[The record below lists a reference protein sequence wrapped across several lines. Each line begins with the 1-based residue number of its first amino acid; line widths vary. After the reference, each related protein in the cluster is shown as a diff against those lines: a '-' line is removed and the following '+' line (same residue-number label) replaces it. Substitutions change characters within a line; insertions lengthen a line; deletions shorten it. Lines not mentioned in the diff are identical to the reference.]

1 MIDSAGL
8 GSLVF
13 FQFQKKLKDRG
24 GELKLV
30 NVKDN
35 HVKHIFDMLCLC
47 RVLTIEEIDGN

>member
-13 FQFQKKLKDRG
+13 FQKRLRDRG

-30 NVKDN
+30 NVTNDYITHLFN
-35 HVKHIFDMLCLC
+35 MIDLA
-47 RVLTIEEIDGN
+47 RVIIIEYSGKNG